1 MGIKISAPGLDK
13 AIAGARLYVAQDD
26 DEVEAYKDMAMED
39 LTSLARF
46 VAKSGKGVWVQAS
59 TLGSLEA
66 LLTFLKQMEIPVAN
80 FGIGPVF
87 KNTIVRCAT
96 MLDKAPEYAVIL
108 AFDVTIEKEAGEL
121 AQKSGLKVFSGMSLF
136 ST

>member
-1 MGIKISAPGLDK
+1 
-13 AIAGARLYVAQDD
+13 
-26 DEVEAYKDMAMED
+26 MAMED

-46 VAKSGKGVWVQAS
+46 VAKNGKGVWVQAS

-121 AQKSGLKVFSGMSLF
+121 AQKSGLKVFSGMSF
-136 ST
+136 FEDSGAC